1 VSAAADVA
9 KSPVPTTENCRFC
22 WMCRHM
28 CPVGFVTH
36 RETHTPHAWALT
48 VESVKRRQL
57 QWNDETAE
65 VMYACADCGLCQSHC
80 ATDQPLPDAIAL
92 AREAIIAGGHAPGAV
107 LDVRDRLERH
117 GHPYATASP
126 RAGGGNP
133 VVPEGDG
140 RVVALFVGDAAHHLA
155 PNAVDAATDLLGVA
169 GIRTVPIGVGRSSGW
184 LASSLGLKDVASS
197 LATQALEEIA
207 GSGCVEVVVLS
218 TADRW
223 AFKHVYP
230 ARLGAAWPAGVIV
243 HDVAGVLA
251 DVVTEGRLRFRRQP
265 SPPYAYHDPCHSARL
280 GRDGAAPRRL
290 LEAAFGPESAR
301 PLFWREGRAHPC
313 GAIGGLEF
321 THPSIATAL
330 ADARL
335 ADARAAGAV
344 RVLSDDPS
352 CVDHLRKSSP
362 PGIVVEHLFEV
373 LAPLC
378 VR

>member
-1 VSAAADVA
+1 MSAGTDTATSAG
-9 KSPVPTTENCRFC
+9 PTTENCRFC

-36 RETHTPHAWALT
+36 RETYTPHAWALT
-48 VESVKRRQL
+48 VESVKRGQL
-57 QWNDETAE
+57 QWSDETAG

-80 ATDQPLPDAIAL
+80 ATDQPLPDAIAV
-92 AREAIIAGGHAPGAV
+92 AREAIIAAGHAPGAV
-107 LDVRDRLERH
+107 LDVRDRLKIH
-117 GHPYATASP
+117 GHPYATSSS
-126 RAGGGNP
+126 RAGGSGP
-133 VVPEGDG
+133 VMSTGGD

-155 PNAVDAATDLLGVA
+155 PNVIDAATLVLGAA
-169 GIRTVPIGVGRSSGW
+169 GIGTVPIGVGRSSGW
-184 LASSLGLKDVASS
+184 LASSLGLKDVARG
-197 LATQALEEIA
+197 LATRALEEIA
-207 GSGCVEVVVLS
+207 ASGCAEVVVLS

-223 AFKHVYP
+223 AFEHVYP
-230 ARLGAAWPAGVIV
+230 ARLSAAWPAGVIV
-243 HDVAGVLA
+243 HDLAGLLA
-251 DVVTEGRLRFRRQP
+251 DAVADGRLRFRQQP
-265 SPPYAYHDPCHSARL
+265 GPPYAYHDPCHSARL

-290 LEAAFGPESAR
+290 LESALGTEGAR

-321 THPSIATAL
+321 THPPIAAAL

-335 ADARAAGAV
+335 ADARAAGAL

-352 CVDHLRKSSP
+352 CVDHLRKSSA